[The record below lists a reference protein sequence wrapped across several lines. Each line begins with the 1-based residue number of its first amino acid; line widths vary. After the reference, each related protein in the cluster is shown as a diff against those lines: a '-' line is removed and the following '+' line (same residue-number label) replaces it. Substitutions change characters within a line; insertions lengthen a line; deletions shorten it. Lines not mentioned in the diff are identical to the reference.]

1 MRDAITKAGDQMLT
15 DLHAHTSAISRCCE
29 ISAEDNIIL
38 AREHGFDAI
47 AITNHYTEK
56 NFKYIE
62 YDRWIEN
69 YLREWEDCRALG
81 KKHGVHIFCGTEV
94 TLEPDRRLHLLIYGA
109 DEEFII
115 KYPHLSLRSQ
125 KELFE
130 LCKAHSYAL
139 VQAHPFRGGTT
150 ILDTNYLHGIEIN
163 CHPLYENSY
172 YEEILEAAK
181 RDHLA
186 VTAGCDYHADTY
198 RPDGGTYLPDDVL
211 TDRDLSDYILSSST
225 FDLKIHDPVTKN
237 IFNIQYK
244 KD

>member
-1 MRDAITKAGDQMLT
+1 MLI

-38 AREHGFDAI
+38 ARKHGFDGM

-56 NFKYIE
+56 NFRYVE

-69 YLREWEDCRALG
+69 YLREWETCRELG
-81 KKHGVHIFCGTEV
+81 KKHGIHIFCGTEV

-109 DEEFII
+109 DEAFII
-115 KYPHLSLRSQ
+115 KHPHLSLLSQ

-130 LCKAHSYAL
+130 LCRDNSCVL
-139 VQAHPFRGGTT
+139 LQAHPFRGGTT

-172 YEEILEAAK
+172 YEEILAAAK
-181 RDHLA
+181 RDGLA
-186 VTAGCDYHADTY
+186 VTVGCDYHADTA
-198 RPDGGTYLPDDVL
+198 RPEGGTYLPESVR
-211 TDRDLSDYILSSST
+211 TDRELAEYILTSSS
-225 FDLKIHDPVTKN
+225 FDLRVHDPVTDK
-237 IFNIQYK
+237 IFDMQYK
-244 KD
+244 KS